1 MQINKSNYGFNHL
14 WIKYHIDYQE
24 QALRLCFSC
33 KVIKKLFLIQVAQL
47 EMNIFAT
54 HF

>member
-1 MQINKSNYGFNHL
+1 M
-14 WIKYHIDYQE
+14 YHIDYQK
-24 QALRLCFSC
+24 QALGFRFSC

>member
-14 WIKYHIDYQE
+14 WSMYHIDYHK
-24 QALRLCFSC
+24 QALGFRFSS
-33 KVIKKLFLIQVAQL
+33 KGIKKLFLILVAHL
-47 EMNIFAT
+47 EINIFAT